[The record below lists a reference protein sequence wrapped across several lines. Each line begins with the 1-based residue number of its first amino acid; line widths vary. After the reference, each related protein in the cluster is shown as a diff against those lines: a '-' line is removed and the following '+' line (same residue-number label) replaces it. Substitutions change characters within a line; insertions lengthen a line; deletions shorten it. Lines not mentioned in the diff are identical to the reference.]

1 MINLMRAWV
10 ATPLGED
17 EAAGGALIWV
27 SGHNALRQSPA
38 EGEESAEGQAQVEGF
53 EAQFSLAMQRLERTL
68 HEAGA
73 SWGDIVSA
81 RAYVPEPDDIE
92 ALQARLGEFMREP
105 RPALTILCSQLRPG
119 LLFEIECVAVR
130 PRPNLHVGG

>member
-1 MINLMRAWV
+1 MNYPMRAWV

-17 EAAGGALIWV
+17 EGAGAELIWV
-27 SGHNALRQSPA
+27 SGHNAL
-38 EGEESAEGQAQVEGF
+38 GQDGRFEHEGF
-53 EAQFSLAMQRLERTL
+53 AEQFTLAMERLERTL

-81 RAYVPEPDDIE
+81 RVYVPQTPDLDGLDE
-92 ALQARLGEFMREP
+92 HLSRFLGEP
-105 RPALTILCSQLRPG
+105 RPALTILCSALRPG

-130 PRPNLHVGG
+130 PRPNLHVGA

>member
-1 MINLMRAWV
+1 MNYPMRAWV

-17 EAAGGALIWV
+17 EGAGAELIWV
-27 SGHNALRQSPA
+27 GGHNALGERGRA
-38 EGEESAEGQAQVEGF
+38 EHEGF
-53 EAQFSLAMQRLERTL
+53 VAQFDLAMERLERTL

-81 RAYVPEPDDIE
+81 RLYVPQPDDLDGLE
-92 ALQARLGEFMREP
+92 AHLSRFMRQP
-105 RPALTILCSQLRPG
+105 LPALTILCPLLRPG

-130 PRPNLHVGG
+130 PRPNLHVGA